1 LASRVALYLFAS
13 LIGAGDPRMEQTMCA
28 PPDAE
33 GRTMDPAQK
42 ERLFRTHRDAE
53 KRRDIDGIINTFTE
67 NCYLETIAL
76 GSRSEGRTAA
86 RAAYVAYFTAF
97 PDLTPDDRGVAFG
110 DEVMVAWGVLNG
122 TSGGDWL
129 GIPPSGKSFSVPF
142 TNIATF
148 ADDLMLGESIYFDLA
163 TLCEQA
169 DLPLDAVRRA
179 AKEHAQAARR

>member
-1 LASRVALYLFAS
+1 
-13 LIGAGDPRMEQTMCA
+13 
-28 PPDAE
+28 
-33 GRTMDPAQK
+33 MDPDQMDQ
-42 ERLFRTHRDAE
+42 LFRTHRDAE
-53 KRRDIDGIINTFTE
+53 RRRDFDGIMQTFTE

-76 GSRSEGRTAA
+76 GSRSEGQVMA

-110 DEVMVAWGVLNG
+110 DNVMVAWGFLNG

-129 GIPPSGKSFSVPF
+129 GVPPSGQSFAVPF

-148 ADDLMLGESIYFDLA
+148 ADELMLGESIYFDLA

-169 DLPLDAVRRA
+169 DLPLDVVRRA
-179 AKEHAQAARR
+179 AKERAQAARS